1 MVLGV
6 EAIGYY
12 LPGSPVDN
20 QNVIAEHDFDEAFI
34 RDKLGIQ
41 SRYFAAE
48 DEYASDLAVAACE
61 NLFAATGTDPNDIGL
76 LVVVTQTPDYCL
88 PQVSALV
95 QDRIGLPQTCA
106 AFDINLGCSGYV
118 YGLTT
123 ALAMMEAQ
131 GVARG
136 ILVTTETYSKLVSPA
151 DRATAPLFGD
161 AATATLLG
169 ANPKYTVGRA
179 DFGTDGG
186 RHHTLIARGSAIRRD
201 TEEPLFMDG
210 QAIFSLVMGEI
221 PKSVERCLDVNG
233 LTSEDINLWVF
244 HQANQ
249 FMLRSLAKRL
259 KIPADKLLIDMSDTG
274 NTTASTIPI
283 ALERR
288 VLSTGERPA
297 RLFISG
303 FGVGLSWAS
312 TILFATNEEKL

>member
-1 MVLGV
+1 MTLGI
-6 EAIGYY
+6 EAISHY
-12 LPGSPVDN
+12 LPGPPVDN

-41 SRYFAAE
+41 SRYFAAD
-48 DEYASDLAVAACE
+48 DEFASDLAVTACE
-61 NLFAATGTDPNDIGL
+61 KLLAATGIDPNAIGL

-95 QDRIGLPQTCA
+95 QDRIGFPQTCA

-118 YGLTT
+118 YGLST

-131 GVARG
+131 GIAQGV
-136 ILVTTETYSKLVSPA
+136 LVTTETYSKLVSPA

-169 ANPKYTVGRA
+169 GNPKYTIGRA
-179 DFGTDGG
+179 DFGTDGS
-186 RHHTLIARGSAIRRD
+186 RHHTLIARGSGVRRD

-210 QAIFSLVMGEI
+210 QAIFNMVIGEI
-221 PKSVERCLDVNG
+221 PKSVARCLDLNA
-233 LTSEDINLWVF
+233 LSADDIDLWVF

-259 KIPADKLLIDMSDTG
+259 KIPAEKLMIDMSDTG

-283 ALERR
+283 ALERQ
-288 VLSTGERPA
+288 VFAGGSLPA
-297 RLFISG
+297 RLFLSG

-312 TILFATNEEKL
+312 TVLTATTEE